1 MRVVV
6 QKFGGTSVASPESR
20 DQVCQKIVSALDRGL
35 AACVVI
41 SAMGRK
47 PQPYATDSLLA
58 LLEQSPQPDRRELD
72 MLMACG
78 ENIACVVMAQHL
90 RDRGYSARALTGL
103 QAGILTSGEHGEAAI
118 LSINPTR
125 VRHLLQQGVIAVVA
139 GFQGATAALET
150 TTLGRGGSDTTA
162 VALGAALKAE
172 FVEIYTDV
180 EGVLTADPRLYDQA
194 QILPQLN
201 FEEMGEL
208 AGEGAKVVHPR
219 AVDLASEY
227 GVPVWIKNTFS
238 DGYGTF
244 LSQVMPKDAF
254 ERTRVVT
261 SVAHV
266 TNLTQMVVELPLE
279 SLDRDRMR
287 VLQALAEAQVNID
300 LSNACDERLY
310 FIFRR
315 DREEA
320 ARTAVEALKVRYRTR
335 TGCAKLS
342 VVGAGM
348 RGTPGVL
355 ARVLKALVGS
365 GVQVLH
371 TTDSNITIS
380 CLVPEE
386 QLSSAVRA
394 LHEEFGLSA

>member
-6 QKFGGTSVASPESR
+6 QKFGGTSVATPESR
-20 DQVCQKIVSALDRGL
+20 NLVAQKIVNALDRGL
-35 AACVVI
+35 SSCVVI

-47 PQPYATDSLLA
+47 PMPYATDSLLE
-58 LLEQSPQPDRRELD
+58 LLKDSARPDRRELD

-90 RDRGYSARALTGL
+90 RDLGYQARALTGL
-103 QAGILTSGEHGEAAI
+103 QAGILTDGEHGDARI

-125 VRHLLQQGVIAVVA
+125 VRHTLQQGIIAVVA

-162 VALGAALKAE
+162 VAMGAALKAD

-180 EGVLTADPRLYDQA
+180 EGVLTADPRVYDQA
-194 QILPQLN
+194 QILNQIN

-208 AGEGAKVVHPR
+208 AGEGARVVHPR
-219 AVDLASEY
+219 AVDLASEHN
-227 GVPVWIKNTFS
+227 VPVWIKNTFS

-244 LSQVMPKDAF
+244 LSQVMPRDAF

-266 TNLTQMVVELPLE
+266 TNLTQMVVECSPQ

-287 VLQALAEAQVNID
+287 ALGALAEARVNID

-310 FIFRR
+310 FIFRSER
-315 DREEA
+315 QQA
-320 ARTAVEALKVRYRTR
+320 AQTALDAQNLAYRTR
-335 TGCAKLS
+335 EKCAKLS

-365 GVQVLH
+365 GVEVLH

-386 QLSSAVRA
+386 QLATAVKA
-394 LHEEFGLSA
+394 LHEEFGLNP

>member
-6 QKFGGTSVASPESR
+6 QKFGGTSVATPESR
-20 DQVCQKIVSALDRGL
+20 NLVAQKILNALDRGL
-35 AACVVI
+35 ACCVVI

-47 PQPYATDSLLA
+47 PQPYATDSLLE
-58 LLEQSPQPDRRELD
+58 LLAHSAQPDRRDLD
-72 MLMACG
+72 LLMACG

-90 RDRGYSARALTGL
+90 RDLGYSARALTGL
-103 QAGILTSGEHGEAAI
+103 QAGILTNGEHGDAKI

-125 VRHLLQQGVIAVVA
+125 LKHLLGQGVITVVA

-162 VALGAALKAE
+162 VALGAALKAD

-180 EGVLTADPRLYDQA
+180 EGVLTADPRVYDQA

-219 AVDLASEY
+219 AVDLASEHS
-227 GVPVWIKNTFS
+227 VPVWIKNTFS

-266 TNLTQMVVELPLE
+266 TNLTQMVVECSVE
-279 SLDRDRMR
+279 HLDRDRMR
-287 VLQALAEAQVNID
+287 ALQALAEARVNID

-310 FIFRR
+310 FIFRA
-315 DREEA
+315 DRQEA
-320 ARTAVEALKVRYRTR
+320 ARQALDAHALKYRVRE
-335 TGCAKLS
+335 GCAKLS

-365 GVQVLH
+365 GVEVLH

-380 CLVPEE
+380 CLVPEA
-386 QLSSAVRA
+386 QLGTAVKA
-394 LHEEFGLSA
+394 LHEEFGLTP